1 MAHAG
6 VATRPAR
13 AGHRSDRDPP
23 QVTLGLLNHFGLHC
37 DDEAVTLPASA
48 QRLLA
53 FLALHEHPMRRV
65 YVAGVLWIDT
75 PEDRAFANLRSTL
88 WRLNK
93 PGYQLIEATSK
104 QLRLA
109 PAVRVDFR
117 DASALAHRLLGDSLG
132 PEGLDVD
139 WTPLAG
145 ELLPDWYDEW
155 VLIERERYRQVGLH
169 ALENLAERLI
179 AERRFGRAL
188 ETGLA
193 AVAGEPLRESAHRV
207 LIKAHLA
214 EGNVSE
220 AIRQYRVYRELLRD
234 QLSLDPS
241 PAMEALVGGL
251 TIR

>member
-13 AGHRSDRDPP
+13 ASRRSDRDPP

-37 DDEAVTLPASA
+37 DGEAVALPASA

-109 PAVRVDFR
+109 PTVCVDFR

-179 AERRFGRAL
+179 AERQFGRAL